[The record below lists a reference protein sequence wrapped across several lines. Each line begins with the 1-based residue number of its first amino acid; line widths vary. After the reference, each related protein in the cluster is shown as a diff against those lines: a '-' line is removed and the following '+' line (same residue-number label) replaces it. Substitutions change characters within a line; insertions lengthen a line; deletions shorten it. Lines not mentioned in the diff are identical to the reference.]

1 VIQQLTGS
9 LSFFLSQGSRVF
21 AIRELRG
28 LILASWPDNVAV
40 DPALL
45 RTSRAFFDGLIPML
59 YRTLD
64 LTDANRRQAI
74 MEAAEASSTPSV
86 RKRLRHTEELKLKLL
101 IPHEMLGVWLDCPA
115 YTRLGT
121 LFWRSSR
128 GMVSSIS
135 LHIDYSPKEI
145 GDGQT
150 YSDEA
155 RKESEWLTPPAL
167 EGTYARLAYLVKAC
181 SQGEEGFTLKLT
193 GRLPDEGWP
202 RILDALCGDGE
213 DGIDLAKYTIDLP
226 AANQFLSEDFEL
238 LPRLRY
244 LRDLPVGAFRIFS
257 DDEPAIGQDLHQRD
271 IEPATV
277 LACLQDLQNGF
288 HDVDFLALDIGPG
301 LARNLKDGGRS
312 LSLRWATV
320 WHFTQELERS
330 SHRRYRWAPEV
341 VELLRGLIDGQIAEH
356 GLACLLNDVMSLSW
370 TRTGTIWSPWED

>member
-1 VIQQLTGS
+1 
-9 LSFFLSQGSRVF
+9 
-21 AIRELRG
+21 
-28 LILASWPDNVAV
+28 
-40 DPALL
+40 
-45 RTSRAFFDGLIPML
+45 ML

-64 LTDANRRQAI
+64 LTDAKRRQAF

-86 RKRLRHTEELKLKLL
+86 RKRLRHTEELKLSLL

-135 LHIDYSPKEI
+135 LHIDYAAKEI

-155 RKESEWLTPPAL
+155 REESEWLTPPAL

-202 RILDALCGDGE
+202 RIFNALCGDGE
-213 DGIDLAKYTIDLP
+213 DGIYLAKYTIDLP
-226 AANQFLSEDFEL
+226 SANQFFSEDFEL

-244 LRDLPVGAFRIFS
+244 LRDLPVWAHSASSRTTS
-257 DDEPAIGQDLHQRD
+257 R
-271 IEPATV
+271 
-277 LACLQDLQNGF
+277 
-288 HDVDFLALDIGPG
+288 
-301 LARNLKDGGRS
+301 RS
-312 LSLRWATV
+312 AKTCTSEISSRRPSLRVFKTSKTA
-320 WHFTQELERS
+320 FTTSTFSRLTSVQA
-330 SHRRYRWAPEV
+330 SHV
-341 VELLRGLIDGQIAEH
+341 
-356 GLACLLNDVMSLSW
+356 
-370 TRTGTIWSPWED
+370 T